1 MKKQTEP
8 NYAVS
13 ACLCG
18 KPCRYDG
25 ASRPYDDIREFAEQH
40 HALLICPESVTMP
53 TPRPPSERT
62 LDGRVI
68 SVNGDDVT
76 SAFYTGAQNTLELC
90 REKGITHAIL
100 KERSPS
106 CGVHQRY
113 DGTFTKHLIDGMGVT
128 AELLYQNGIVVSS
141 EEDFQK

>member
-1 MKKQTEP
+1 MKKQMEP
-8 NYAVS
+8 RFAVS

-18 KPCRYDG
+18 KCCRYDG
-25 ASRPYDDIREFAEQH
+25 KSRPNADIQKFAKQH
-40 HALLICPESVTMP
+40 HALLICPESATMP

-68 SVNGDDVT
+68 SANGDDVT
-76 SAFYTGAQNTLELC
+76 AEFYAGAQKTLELC
-90 REKGITHAIL
+90 KKNKITHAIL

-113 DGTFTKHLIDGMGVT
+113 DGTFTKHLVDGMGVT
-128 AELLYQNGIVVSS
+128 AELLYQNGIDVSS
-141 EEDFQK
+141 EEDFEK